1 MIAGNYNVL
10 VSDAFGCSTI
20 DSVEV
25 SSPGPL
31 TIAETVTNET
41 CAGVADGSIEVSAS
55 GAQVRLLSLDSLT
68 QVGSTVQF
76 NNLPF
81 GTYQVIATDGNACQ
95 ANGSYSIAP
104 GKHQP

>member
-1 MIAGNYNVL
+1 MVWPWCSRSGGVLPITIQWSDPLNQGTDTASGLIAGNYNVL

-25 SSPGPL
+25 SSPAPL

-55 GAQVRLLSLDSLT
+55 GAQVRLLGL
-68 QVGSTVQF
+68 
-76 NNLPF
+76 
-81 GTYQVIATDGNACQ
+81 
-95 ANGSYSIAP
+95 
-104 GKHQP
+104 